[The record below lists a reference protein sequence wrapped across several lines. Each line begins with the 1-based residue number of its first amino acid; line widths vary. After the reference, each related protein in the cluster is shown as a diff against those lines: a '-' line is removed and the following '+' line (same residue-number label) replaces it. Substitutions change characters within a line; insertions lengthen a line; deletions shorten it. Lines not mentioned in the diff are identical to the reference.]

1 LVFIADV
8 LHRNTE
14 LVFGFIENYVM
25 RVWFLLQVSQRASF
39 GEFVKYY
46 NLHCHGTE
54 IAHLN
59 SVFGT

>member
-1 LVFIADV
+1 MVDV
-8 LHRNTE
+8 PHQNTE
-14 LVFGFIENYVM
+14 LGFGFFENYVM

-46 NLHCHGTE
+46 SLHCHVTE

-59 SVFGT
+59 STFGT